1 LSAGQEPNPYTPE
14 RHAAWVSRR
23 RIAP

>member
-1 LSAGQEPNPYTPE
+1 MIAGQDPNPYTPE